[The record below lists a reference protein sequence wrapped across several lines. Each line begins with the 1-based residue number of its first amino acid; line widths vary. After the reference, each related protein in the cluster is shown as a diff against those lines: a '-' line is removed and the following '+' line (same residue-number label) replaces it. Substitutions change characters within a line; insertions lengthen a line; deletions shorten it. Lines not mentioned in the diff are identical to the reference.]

1 MGLFTL
7 QWLGCANVGLYHSS
21 FTTSN
26 ACKFQHRTMNM
37 SNTFKKCVHPT
48 LDMVKSLLTPKSL
61 DIVSVGNS
69 KLIRGFR
76 HSVTSRGWFKCIEFK
91 KWFPRS
97 LSPDNQWNRTIASD
111 TSVLLRWPRVSRSIP
126 STCARNL
133 WLGPLQKVP
142 GMSLGWWCIGSD
154 RIFFQILNTQDGLF
168 SFPMTLW
175 LDKAKHKITGTYC
188 MFTCY
193 VYAIGFAD
201 CPNYQDITSC
211 DPGALSKQAA
221 ILSWTIHVAPSSLF
235 RS

>member
-1 MGLFTL
+1 MQIPAQNNEHVKHIQKKRAPHIGYGKKFTDS
-7 QWLGCANVGLYHSS
+7 QIIKHNECWKFHACSWISS
-21 FTTSN
+21 F
-26 ACKFQHRTMNM
+26 CYFQRLVYGLN
-37 SNTFKKCVHPT
+37 
-48 LDMVKSLLTPKSL
+48 
-61 DIVSVGNS
+61 
-69 KLIRGFR
+69 R
-76 HSVTSRGWFKCIEFK
+76 HVDIEFK

-201 CPNYQDITSC
+201 CSC
-211 DPGALSKQAA
+211 SFIKPLLK
-221 ILSWTIHVAPSSLF
+221 LKL
-235 RS
+235 